1 MDKKE
6 KKEKVIEVLNRAR
19 DMELM
24 AIGQYMNQHYN
35 LDDRDYGE
43 LAAQVKLIAVDEM
56 RHAEM
61 FAERIKELGGEP
73 VASYTDKVQ
82 PGQDVEQVFTFDTKL
97 EDDTVDAYNGFQ
109 QVCRDAGDG
118 ISAQLLQQVTDEE
131 QSHLNYFD
139 SVRDHIETLGQAYL
153 AQKAGTPSDTG
164 LNTQGFVARQSG
176 D

>member
-1 MDKKE
+1 MDKNE
-6 KKEKVIEVLNRAR
+6 KREKVIEVLNKAR

-24 AIGQYMNQHYN
+24 AVGQYMNQHYN

-43 LAAQVKLIAVDEM
+43 LAAQVKLIAIDEM

-73 VASYTDKVQ
+73 VSDYTDEVKR
-82 PGQDVEQVFTFDTKL
+82 GQDVEKVFSFDTNL
-97 EDDTVDAYNGFQ
+97 EDDTVDAYNEFQ
-109 QVCRDAGDG
+109 QTCREVGDS
-118 ISAQLLQQVTDEE
+118 ISAQLLEQITDEE
-131 QSHLNYFD
+131 QEHLNYFD

-164 LNTQGFVARQSG
+164 LNTQGFVARQG
-176 D
+176 GE